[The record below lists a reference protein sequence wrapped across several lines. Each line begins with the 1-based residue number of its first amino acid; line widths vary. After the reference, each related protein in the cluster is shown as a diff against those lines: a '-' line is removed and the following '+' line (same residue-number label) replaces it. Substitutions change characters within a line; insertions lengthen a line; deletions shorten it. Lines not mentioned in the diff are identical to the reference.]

1 MSQMPTRACTRCG
14 AALSANQR
22 FCTRCGATIDVAPGN
37 FPGTTPPAGANFP
50 PGPSPLPV
58 ANAPGSL
65 SPQFAGGQPVPS
77 VPGTPSLSQPAPS
90 VPGMP
95 SFSQPVHS
103 SAFPAQPAQPPSM
116 HVPQMQGQPPL
127 PPQAHMPAMHGAMQ
141 APAQAPLSPAA
152 GPQAPAGS
160 FPGQAA
166 SSHAPSAPPPHVQ
179 PPPVPAHHA
188 LPGASSL
195 HSAGSVAA
203 RSARRLG
210 IRVLLTKPVIAAMAV
225 VVLAGSGAGIAYS
238 MYRAS
243 APTSFVIATDRGNN
257 QIMRIDLATRKMTV
271 LLSNKVLPGS
281 PDSAVFINDTQML
294 IDFPGN
300 GEVGMGDIQNGS
312 YASIGKN
319 LGGSLRDMALRPDGS
334 AMLIADANGTIL
346 EYHVDTK
353 KISTFVQ
360 NISGVQGLAFDSNGA
375 LYAAVG
381 GQVIELDPATGKQV
395 KTFTL
400 PGGSDGMAYDGHRH
414 ALDLAIGSSIVAL
427 DPQTGATSILID
439 GIAVP
444 DGLSVDRGGNLFIAA
459 AIGVLELNTSNQL
472 LIVGTNTNGITWDD
486 VAPLSGSGAASY

>member
-1 MSQMPTRACTRCG
+1 M
-14 AALSANQR
+14 
-22 FCTRCGATIDVAPGN
+22 
-37 FPGTTPPAGANFP
+37 
-50 PGPSPLPV
+50 
-58 ANAPGSL
+58 
-65 SPQFAGGQPVPS
+65 PS

-90 VPGMP
+90 VPGTP

-103 SAFPAQPAQPPSM
+103 SAFPAQPAQPSSM
-116 HVPQMQGQPPL
+116 HVSQMQGQPPL
-127 PPQAHMPAMHGAMQ
+127 AQQVHMPPAAHGMPTPPAAPAAPQAQ
-141 APAQAPLSPAA
+141 ASA
-152 GPQAPAGS
+152 
-160 FPGQAA
+160 FPGHAVQAA
-166 SSHAPSAPPPHVQ
+166 SSHAPSAPPQHVQ
-179 PPPVPAHHA
+179 PPLPAHPA

-195 HSAGSVAA
+195 QAAGSVAA

-210 IRVLLTKPVIAAMAV
+210 MRVLLTKPVIAAMAV

-300 GEVGMGDIQNGS
+300 GEVGVGDIQNGS
-312 YASIGKN
+312 YTSIGKN

-334 AMLIADANGTIL
+334 AMLIADAGGTIL

-353 KISTFVQ
+353 KITTFAQ
-360 NISGVQGLAFDSNGA
+360 NIGGVQGLAFDSNGA

-381 GQVIELDPATGKQV
+381 GQVIQLDPATGKQI

-414 ALDLAIGSSIVAL
+414 TLDLAIGSSIVAL

>member
-14 AALSANQR
+14 AMLSANQR
-22 FCTRCGATIDVAPGN
+22 FCTRCGATIDVVAGN
-37 FPGTTPPAGANFP
+37 FPGSTPPGGANFP
-50 PGPSPLPV
+50 PGPPPLPV
-58 ANAPGSL
+58 ANVPGSL

-77 VPGTPSLSQPAPS
+77 VPGTPSLSQPAPP
-90 VPGMP
+90 VPGTP

-103 SAFPAQPAQPPSM
+103 SAFPAQSAQPSSM
-116 HVPQMQGQPPL
+116 HVPQMQGQPAL
-127 PPQAHMPAMHGAMQ
+127 PQQVHMPPAAHGMPAPPAVPQAQ
-141 APAQAPLSPAA
+141 ASA
-152 GPQAPAGS
+152 
-160 FPGQAA
+160 FPGHAVQAA

-179 PPPVPAHHA
+179 PPLPAHPA

-195 HSAGSVAA
+195 HGAGSVAA

-210 IRVLLTKPVIAAMAV
+210 MRVLLTKPVIAAMAV

-312 YASIGKN
+312 YASIGKS

-334 AMLIADANGTIL
+334 AMLIADAGGTIL

-353 KISTFVQ
+353 KISTFAQ
-360 NISGVQGLAFDSNGA
+360 NIGGVQGLAFDSNGA

-381 GQVIELDPATGKQV
+381 GQVIQLDPATGKQI

-414 ALDLAIGSSIVAL
+414 TLDLAIGSSIVAL
-427 DPQTGATSILID
+427 DPQMGATSILID

-486 VAPLSGSGAASY
+486 VAPLSGSGAANY